1 MSKFIKLSQQMEEKE
16 QPQQKSLSS
25 ADAANIQKLK
35 TLKGNL
41 TLSSVM
47 AELLKISRGAG
58 TEAQKEAAAKQ
69 YLQSVMSKLTP
80 MAQFLNTMGVKIPR
94 N

>member
-1 MSKFIKLSQQMEEKE
+1 MEEQE
-16 QPQQKSLSS
+16 PQQKPLSNM
-25 ADAANIQKLK
+25 DAANIQKIK

-41 TLSSVM
+41 TIPMVM
-47 AELLKISRGAG
+47 GELVKISKGPG
-58 TEAQKEAAAKQ
+58 TDAQKEAAAAR
-69 YLQSVMSKLTP
+69 YLQSIMNKLTP

>member
-1 MSKFIKLSQQMEEKE
+1 MSKYVKISQVNEQE
-16 QPQQKSLSS
+16 QPQEKKMNSM
-25 ADAANIQKLK
+25 DVANIQKLK

-41 TLSSVM
+41 TLPMVM
-47 AELLKISRGAG
+47 AELTKIAKGAG

-69 YLQSVMSKLTP
+69 YLQSVLNKLTP

>member
-16 QPQQKSLSS
+16 QSQQKSLSS

-41 TLSSVM
+41 TISMVM
-47 AELLKISRGAG
+47 GELLKISRGSG

>member
-1 MSKFIKLSQQMEEKE
+1 MEE
-16 QPQQKSLSS
+16 QAPQQKSLSS
-25 ADAANIQKLK
+25 MDAANIQKIK

-41 TLSSVM
+41 TIPMVM
-47 AELLKISRGAG
+47 GELVKISKGPG
-58 TEAQKEAAAKQ
+58 TDAQKEAAAAR
-69 YLQSVMSKLTP
+69 YLQSIMNKLTP

>member
-1 MSKFIKLSQQMEEKE
+1 MSKFIKLSQQMEE
-16 QPQQKSLSS
+16 QAPQQKSLSS
-25 ADAANIQKLK
+25 MDAANIQKIK

-41 TLSSVM
+41 TIPMVM
-47 AELLKISRGAG
+47 AELVKISKGPG
-58 TEAQKEAAAKQ
+58 TDAQKEAAAAR
-69 YLQSVMSKLTP
+69 YLQSIMNKLTP